1 MLNKLRFF
9 KQFKFFSLRV
19 LFSNFFEWFIDI
31 LSIKKIKFKDKKIL
45 FYSINEMTI
54 SRAIL
59 FGKKEKEVYQFI
71 DRYLEK
77 EDVFFDIGANVGV
90 FSIYSSLFKEAKSVA
105 FEPEYSNLYLLK
117 KNIILNGLKDKIQIY
132 PCSVSNDNNYNF
144 LHLSSFESGA
154 ALHSISR
161 DDIELTD
168 ENAKVKMKIGTYNI
182 SLDDFVKN
190 TGIYPNMLKIDTD
203 GKELEILEGSENVLK
218 NVGYIAFE
226 MPYSIEKR
234 KKCIDILNKN
244 MFKEIEELREGRNIF
259 FKKKNADEK

>member
-1 MLNKLRFF
+1 MPMMWLYHLNFLC
-9 KQFKFFSLRV
+9 
-19 LFSNFFEWFIDI
+19 SN
-31 LSIKKIKFKDKKIL
+31 
-45 FYSINEMTI
+45 
-54 SRAIL
+54 
-59 FGKKEKEVYQFI
+59 
-71 DRYLEK
+71 
-77 EDVFFDIGANVGV
+77 
-90 FSIYSSLFKEAKSVA
+90 
-105 FEPEYSNLYLLK
+105 NLPRHQH
-117 KNIILNGLKDKIQIY
+117 D
-132 PCSVSNDNNYNF
+132 DNNYNF

-161 DDIELTD
+161 DDIEITD
-168 ENAKVKMKIGTYNI
+168 ENANVKMKIGTYNI

-244 MFKEIEELREGRNIF
+244 MFKEIEELRQGRNIF